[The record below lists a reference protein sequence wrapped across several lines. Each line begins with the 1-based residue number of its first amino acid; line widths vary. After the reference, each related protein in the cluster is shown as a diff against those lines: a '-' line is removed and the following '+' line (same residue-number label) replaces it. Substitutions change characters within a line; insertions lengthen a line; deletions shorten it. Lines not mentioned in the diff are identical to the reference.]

1 MRSLRSC
8 ALAVAVTTVVAA
20 GTFALSAAAANAV
33 TCPTVAAGTGT
44 VTPSPAPHVDW
55 RGCNL
60 AGADLKSADLDGAD
74 LQGANL
80 YGADFTYANLA
91 GADLFA
97 AGLSAVTWTGA
108 TCPDGSSASSHDGSC
123 ANALAFRFFGFQTPR
138 RGTTV
143 EASLKHL
150 TVAFILGTIARTKIS
165 ASIATAIGAAKR
177 VRATLTGPGIKAA
190 TGYCGWRPKVR
201 SFWCTITDPRGIEKG
216 KWYSV
221 TVAEEPQ
228 SSFQTARP
236 VGKHPNPE
244 HIRFS

>member
-44 VTPSPAPHVDW
+44 VTPAPAPRVDW
-55 RGCNL
+55 GGCNL
-60 AGADLKSADLDGAD
+60 AGADLMSADLDQAD

-80 YGADFTYANLA
+80 SGADFTNANLA

-97 AGLSAVTWTGA
+97 AGLSAVTWSGA
-108 TCPDGSSASSHDGSC
+108 TCPDASSASSHDGSC
-123 ANALAFRFFGFQTPR
+123 ANALAFRVDLQAPR
-138 RGTTV
+138 RGTWA
-143 EASLKHL
+143 EASLKHVIVSFVL
-150 TVAFILGTIARTKIS
+150 FTGARTRVT
-165 ASIATAIGAAKR
+165 ASIATTIGTAKR

-190 TGYCGWRPKVR
+190 TGYCAWRPKVKD
-201 SFWCTITDPRGIEKG
+201 FWCTITDPRGIKKG

-221 TVAEEPQ
+221 TVAEKPQ
-228 SSFQTARP
+228 SRFRTAP
-236 VGKHPNPE
+236 HLGNSPNPE
-244 HIRFS
+244 HIRFT